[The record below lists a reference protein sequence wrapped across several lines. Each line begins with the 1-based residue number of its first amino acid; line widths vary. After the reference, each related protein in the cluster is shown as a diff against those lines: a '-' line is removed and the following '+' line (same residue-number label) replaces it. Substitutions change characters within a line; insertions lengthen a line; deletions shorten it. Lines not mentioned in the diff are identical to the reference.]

1 MSMTERDKKIIFLLA
16 PLLVVLGFWFLILA
30 PKRKEAGEVGNQLT
44 QAQSKRDSAQSQ
56 LSHLMGAK
64 NSFATDYAT
73 VIRLGK
79 SVPTSLDMA
88 SLLVQLSSAAKGTGI
103 EFTKVDAGQRSA
115 APTGGSTPPGGGN
128 GATAPG
134 APPAQSGTGKT
145 AQNAAGNVNSANG
158 QNGANAAAANG
169 SGTANAAG
177 STGSTGAG
185 NQPASSSGA
194 TGLDSVPLD
203 FEFRGNFFNLADFFH
218 QIKRFVSLTT
228 HNVLVSGRL
237 VTVEGIRWD
246 SDDTIFPRIRATLK
260 ATIYLSPKSEG
271 VTAGATPAGPSTT
284 TPAGTTPTQTATP
297 ASTPT
302 ATATP

>member
-1 MSMTERDKKIIFLLA
+1 MSMTERDKKIIGLLA
-16 PLLVVLGFWFLILA
+16 PLLVLLGFWFLVLA
-30 PKRKEAGEVGNQLT
+30 PKRKEAGEVSNQLT
-44 QAQSKRDSAQSQ
+44 QAQSKRDGAQSQ

-115 APTGGSTPPGGGN
+115 APAGGSTPPGGGH

-145 AQNAAGNVNSANG
+145 AQNAAGNINSANG

-185 NQPASSSGA
+185 TASSSGA

-218 QIKRFVSLTT
+218 RLKRFVRVA
-228 HNVLVSGRL
+228 NDQIEVNGRL
-237 VTVEGIRWD
+237 LTIDSLNFDATQSFPNIKANISATVYL
-246 SDDTIFPRIRATLK
+246 TPATQGL
-260 ATIYLSPKSEG
+260 TD
-271 VTAGATPAGPSTT
+271 GATPQGPATAPASAAGSGG
-284 TPAGTTPTQTATP
+284 ASSS
-297 ASTPT
+297 STPT
-302 ATATP
+302 ATVTP